1 MKVRHVSLMMQ
12 LLYTG
17 KVNVDGGEGD
27 RKGLLDLL
35 QTLDIKINP
44 ASLSKEQIKEQIK
57 GRKGRKSV
65 SAASP
70 ETVTIDPATE
80 ETPTTSGEFIIAEMD
95 DRRMQ

>member
-1 MKVRHVSLMMQ
+1 MLLIGQQVKMRHVSLLMQ
-12 LLYTG
+12 LIYTG

-44 ASLSKEQIKEQIK
+44 ASLSKEQIK

-65 SAASP
+65 TAASP
-70 ETVTIDPATE
+70 ETVTIAPPTE
-80 ETPTTSGEFIIAEMD
+80 ETPTTSGECLIKM
-95 DRRMQ
+95 